1 MNILYEIKD
10 MMEDEL
16 KKICKANE
24 ITGSDLEE
32 IDKMVDIIKDIDT
45 IEAMKSVELNGYSG
59 NYSYADANMRGYS
72 EVWPYNMPVYA
83 RDARGGEYSMA
94 RGRDSMG
101 RYTSRD
107 SNYSRHDAKD
117 EIVEKLND
125 LMMNAHN
132 EEEREKYRRAIEQLN
147 R

>member
-45 IEAMKSVELNGYSG
+45 IEAMKSVELNG
-59 NYSYADANMRGYS
+59 
-72 EVWPYNMPVYA
+72 
-83 RDARGGEYSMA
+83 
-94 RGRDSMG
+94 
-101 RYTSRD
+101 
-107 SNYSRHDAKD
+107 
-117 EIVEKLND
+117 
-125 LMMNAHN
+125 
-132 EEEREKYRRAIEQLN
+132 
-147 R
+147 